1 MKTSNEI
8 KVAILALVAIFI
20 FVYGFN
26 FLKGKDI
33 FKRTGAYY
41 IIYQDVD
48 GLMSPAPV
56 TVNGVQ
62 VGSVIEVNLLDN
74 LDILVELSLDR
85 ELSLP
90 KNTIA
95 DIYSPSPLGEKSVR
109 LKFNGIC
116 KNNCAV
122 SGDTLRGKLTGLV
135 ASLTGDMTSTLD
147 ETKTA
152 LSEALSAGLD
162 SLNVKF
168 SDESEELGESFSD
181 LQNILKNLNRSTR
194 KLDKLLDSSTDNIA
208 STLSN
213 LEAATSNLKGTKE
226 QLDRVLANAESFTSN
241 IKEIDLKDKLD
252 STIGGVNDAL
262 KTTVDKVKKTLDKAD
277 NAIAGVDDIITKV
290 KDGSGSI
297 SQLMNDEAKLYKN
310 INEATLDMQL
320 LMQDIRLNPK
330 RYIRLFRAKSPEYQK
345 PEDDPAR
352 KEGK

>member
-1 MKTSNEI
+1 MKISNEV

-33 FKRTGAYY
+33 FKRTGTYY
-41 IIYQDVD
+41 IVYKEVD
-48 GLMSPAPV
+48 GLIPPAPV

-62 VGSVIEVNLLDN
+62 VGSVIEVDLLDN

-90 KNTIA
+90 KSTIA
-95 DIYSPSPLGEKSVR
+95 DIYSPSPLGEKSIR
-109 LKFNGIC
+109 LRFNGVC

-122 SGDTLRGKLTGLV
+122 SGDTLRGKVTGLV

-147 ETKTA
+147 ETKNA
-152 LSEALSAGLD
+152 LSEAISAGLD

-168 SDESEELGESFSD
+168 SDESAALGESFSD
-181 LQNILKNLNRSTR
+181 LQSILKNLNRSTR

-208 STLSN
+208 STLTN

-226 QLDRVLANAESFTSN
+226 QLDRVLANAESFTSD
-241 IKEIDLKDKLD
+241 IKKIDLKDKLD

-262 KTTVDKVKKTLDKAD
+262 DTTVKKVKSTLDKAD
-277 NAIAGVDDIITKV
+277 KAIAGVDDIMAKV

-297 SQLMNDEAKLYKN
+297 SQLLNDEAKLYNN

-330 RYIRLFRAKSPEYQK
+330 RYIRLFKAKSPDYEK
-345 PEDDPAR
+345 PEDDPGR
-352 KEGK
+352 NG